1 MHTNFRKVDFR
12 TKSVMRDK
20 VRLHIIMKDSALQ
33 EDRAFPNR
41 RAATNRAPAYTRQM
55 LLKVKENLTHSTV
68 IAGDI
73 NTSLW

>member
-33 EDRAFPNR
+33 KDRAFPNR
-41 RAATNRAPAYTRQM
+41 RAATNRARAYTRQM